1 MAYRGSRRSIL
12 VAPWRTDEA
21 DFAGVSAGARIAGDE
36 PRRRRS
42 CPPGGAESEEPMKR
56 ARFGFALEYVKDIEA
71 AKRFY
76 VDVVGLEV
84 KRQAPQFV
92 QFEGFAIASDQ
103 PMGSAKQRELY
114 WLVDD
119 AEAAFDDARKKA
131 QITMPLKQLSF
142 GKVFA
147 IKGAAGQPCYLVQ
160 FAADR
165 PSRQV
170 ESRP

>member
-1 MAYRGSRRSIL
+1 
-12 VAPWRTDEA
+12 
-21 DFAGVSAGARIAGDE
+21 
-36 PRRRRS
+36 
-42 CPPGGAESEEPMKR
+42 MKK

-84 KRQAPQFV
+84 RRQAPQFV

-103 PMGSAKQRELY
+103 PIGTARERELY
-114 WLVDD
+114 WLIDD
-119 AEAAFDDARKKA
+119 AEAAYDDARTKA
-131 QITMPLKQLSF
+131 LVTLPLKKMSF

-147 IKGAAGQPCYLVQ
+147 IEGAAGEPCYLVQ
-160 FAADR
+160 LAADR

-170 ESRP
+170 GPRPH

>member
-1 MAYRGSRRSIL
+1 
-12 VAPWRTDEA
+12 
-21 DFAGVSAGARIAGDE
+21 
-36 PRRRRS
+36 
-42 CPPGGAESEEPMKR
+42 MKR

-165 PSRQV
+165 SSRQV